1 MASKY
6 SHDVCF
12 GQPIKDSD
20 KKRWIKIGAAFTDEQ
35 GRLSIKLDC
44 VPLGVDPARGC
55 WLSLFEAKPRES
67 GQTAATFL
75 SDVQRQQV
83 FHVHH
88 NAAVRGLWR
97 AWRGY
102 CVA

>member
-67 GQTAATFL
+67 GQTEHGAAKANAYQ
-75 SDVQRQQV
+75 SDGGDVP
-83 FHVHH
+83 F
-88 NAAVRGLWR
+88 
-97 AWRGY
+97 
-102 CVA
+102 